1 MATKWKQFKLTDLV
15 TISNK
20 RVTNF
25 DGQKEYVATGDIDR
39 DKIVS
44 SQSVTYS
51 DRPSRADLL
60 LTPYDV
66 LFAKMKG
73 TVKVLVGKKEYED
86 KIFSTGF
93 YIITPKE
100 NVSLDFIYFF
110 LISKE
115 FNLQKDS
122 YCTGATMSAITN
134 EGLIKIKINMPVNE
148 DGTPDLEYQN
158 NLASLLYKAENLKNK
173 RLEAN
178 QKTDE
183 LLPSL
188 FVKMFGDPEAG
199 TNKFPVVDLN
209 TVCLYVTDGT
219 HQSPK
224 FTDSGIPFLFVKNI
238 VSGKIDFDTEKYIS
252 EEIYQDLTKKYK
264 PKVGNILYST
274 VGSYGVA
281 VEIKEDRKFS
291 FQRHIGHISP
301 DISKINPTFL
311 CAQLNTPFVKK
322 QADLRAR
329 GVAQK
334 TVNLQEIK
342 KFKLVLPPIELQNKF
357 TLLVEEIEI
366 QKNKQ
371 KGSTQK
377 IDELFNAVMAKSFA

>member
-1 MATKWKQFKLTDLV
+1 MDLICSRAKYDMATKIKDILKSTSLKKAPAGSSPYLE
-15 TISNK
+15 I
-20 RVTNF
+20 
-25 DGQKEYVATGDIDR
+25 GDVNIHT
-39 DKIVS
+39 KKYELKSKPSVSGAVFCPKNVVIVS
-44 SQSVTYS
+44 KV
-51 DRPSRADLL
+51 RPNRGA
-60 LTPYDV
+60 
-66 LFAKMKG
+66 
-73 TVKVLVGKKEYED
+73 
-86 KIFSTGF
+86 
-93 YIITPKE
+93 
-100 NVSLDFIYFF
+100 VSLTSEEIVTSSAFVFLDTDSEKCLPEYLFYSLAWNNEFF
-110 LISKE
+110 SYLSSKA
-115 FNLQKDS
+115 
-122 YCTGATMSAITN
+122 TGATYPTVKEVDVLNYSLGKLPSIKDQQQ
-134 EGLIKIKINMPVNE
+134 LIKIFK
-148 DGTPDLEYQN
+148 DT
-158 NLASLLYKAENLKNK
+158 ENLKEKRILTNK
-173 RLEAN
+173 
-178 QKTDE
+178 KMDE

-188 FVKMFGDPEAG
+188 FVQMFGDPEAG
-199 TNKFPVVDLN
+199 TSKFPVVDLN

-219 HQSPK
+219 HQPPK
-224 FTDSGIPFLFVKNI
+224 FTNSGIPFLFVKNI

-357 TLLVEEIEI
+357 TKLVEEIEL

-371 KGSTQK
+371 KESTQK
-377 IDELFNAVMAKSFA
+377 VDELFNAVMAKSSA